1 MFKNSDKVQITTATC
16 LKLIVSYWPDAIL
29 RKHYQHITS
38 LIENGIRA
46 PRSEV
51 RSFMR
56 ESQEIIRRKFSNLP
70 EEWVGFFVSSFLEFP
85 LKNLR
90 IILRPAKSFL
100 QVLQL
105 LSSLFNLL
113 FEIQQLPAV

>member
-1 MFKNSDKVQITTATC
+1 MEKVILNLDRYLQHRRFLLNLICLKNTDKVQITTATC

-38 LIENGIRA
+38 LIENGVRA

-51 RSFMR
+51 RASMR

-70 EEWVGFFVSSFLEFP
+70 EEWVISSFFH
-85 LKNLR
+85 
-90 IILRPAKSFL
+90 F
-100 QVLQL
+100 
-105 LSSLFNLL
+105 
-113 FEIQQLPAV
+113 

>member
-38 LIENGIRA
+38 LIENGVRA

-51 RSFMR
+51 RASMR
-56 ESQEIIRRKFSNLP
+56 ESQEIIRRKCSNLP
-70 EEWVGFFVSSFLEFP
+70 EEWVISSFLHF
-85 LKNLR
+85 
-90 IILRPAKSFL
+90 
-100 QVLQL
+100 
-105 LSSLFNLL
+105 
-113 FEIQQLPAV
+113 